1 MKARTL
7 IELLTLS
14 TNIYMIS
21 KDEKLMNNLT
31 EMKKKGRE
39 TLEGWIDD
47 LRNSDEDEGK
57 LTEKLIHKTIQVKHE
72 LEETMEDVA
81 RKVYEKM
88 NIAHTDYIKNLEQ
101 KVEQFKK
108 ELELAEARITTIE
121 TPKK

>member
-57 LTEKLIHKTIQVKHE
+57 LTEKLIHKAIQVKHE

-88 NIAHTDYIKNLEQ
+88 NIAHTDYIKNLE
-101 KVEQFKK
+101 
-108 ELELAEARITTIE
+108 
-121 TPKK
+121 

>member
-57 LTEKLIHKTIQVKHE
+57 LTEKLIHKAIQVKHE